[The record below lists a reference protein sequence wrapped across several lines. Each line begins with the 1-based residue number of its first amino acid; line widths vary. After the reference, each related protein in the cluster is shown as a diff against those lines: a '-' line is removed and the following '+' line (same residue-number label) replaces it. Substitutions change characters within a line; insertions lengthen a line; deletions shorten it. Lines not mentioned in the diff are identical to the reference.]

1 VTVQLALLEG
11 QLVTSTAP
19 VPSPMVSGSH
29 QSAPSDAELSG
40 LIGRC
45 VMKERKIN
53 AAASFELSLRLSR
66 ACLGKPSYC
75 SSGGNRRGKRH
86 RLSSY
91 LRDRQPA
98 TAAAAACRDSQ
109 DGVASAVGPRP
120 THPGGQASTPLTTSC
135 CAVTRRAQRTPEI
148 LLQRERNETQQLCFC
163 QRFVSVSACLSRAL
177 SWRPIVCVFK
187 RANVASEKRRV
198 FDSRGRQAGSHRG
211 HCGVSVL
218 GEVKVSASLER
229 SRLQTLHV
237 VVNHRERRRA
247 LIPERK
253 IENKRPLFI
262 NQLFLSL
269 SAACLGKFSCFRV
282 KV

>member
-1 VTVQLALLEG
+1 MYSTRYSPVPVGLSTNPPPPPPAPDDSRLAGAVTVQLALLEG

-66 ACLGKPSYC
+66 VCLGTPSYC

-135 CAVTRRAQRTPEI
+135 CAVTRRAQRAPEI
-148 LLQRERNETQQLCFC
+148 LLQRERERERETKHNNGFC
-163 QRFVSVSACLSRAL
+163 QRFRVLVPSPVVATDR
-177 SWRPIVCVFK
+177 VCF
-187 RANVASEKRRV
+187 
-198 FDSRGRQAGSHRG
+198 
-211 HCGVSVL
+211 
-218 GEVKVSASLER
+218 
-229 SRLQTLHV
+229 
-237 VVNHRERRRA
+237 
-247 LIPERK
+247 
-253 IENKRPLFI
+253 
-262 NQLFLSL
+262 
-269 SAACLGKFSCFRV
+269 
-282 KV
+282 